1 MIAELRSKI
10 VSASALIREVQGLVD
25 IEGAVDTLRHVLEWI
40 CSAHS
45 VGPEDLSWA
54 HSLRRAANL
63 LKHVQLPDPQFVCP
77 QHPFAQVHIKSRVYR
92 VGDPDEEGTVFDRE
106 TEAVSTYGVCSTC
119 FREVWNETTTS
130 RMVRKRIQD
139 VMTQARAALIDAAC
153 VIESAIR
160 STLAA
165 MEAERDAR
173 FVREALTRLGLDPSG
188 GEEALL
194 AWATAPERHDAL
206 RWQLDPIDGCFGDI
220 RNLRGAA
227 ARVAELVVTGSWDR
241 MPERLHTTP

>member
-1 MIAELRSKI
+1 
-10 VSASALIREVQGLVD
+10 
-25 IEGAVDTLRHVLEWI
+25 
-40 CSAHS
+40 
-45 VGPEDLSWA
+45 
-54 HSLRRAANL
+54 
-63 LKHVQLPDPQFVCP
+63 
-77 QHPFAQVHIKSRVYR
+77 VHIKSRVYR

-119 FREVWNETTTS
+119 FREVWNETPTS

-139 VMTQARAALIDAAC
+139 VLTQARAALIDAAR

-206 RWQLDPIDGCFGDI
+206 PVAAGPNRRVFRRYPQPAGCRRASCGVG
-220 RNLRGAA
+220 RHR
-227 ARVAELVVTGSWDR
+227 LVGSDA
-241 MPERLHTTP
+241 